1 MPELPEVETIA
12 RELRPLIVGKTF
24 RKITLPWPRTVEDGQ
39 KEFQAA
45 LIDKKITRID
55 RRGKYLCFYLEDELR
70 LTIHLRMTGKL
81 VFEPEEKDKKHIRVV
96 FEFSDRSVLYFVDIR
111 KFGRMKLWPKTEP
124 LLPHL
129 GPDALEEN
137 TVFRALVNR
146 ESRRPIKTLLL
157 DQEVLAGVGNIY
169 ADEALFMA
177 GIHPL
182 TPALRVSKQRLRKL
196 SRHLPEILKKAIEN
210 NGTTISDYRRTGRL
224 KGEHQFFLNVYGRTG
239 EPCNKCKTPVVR
251 ICINNRGSHF
261 CPECQ
266 PAPAG
271 MKAATKARRRKGT
284 PGV

>member
-12 RELRPLIVGKTF
+12 RELRPLITGKTVC
-24 RKITLPWPRTVEDGQ
+24 KVTLVWPRTVEGDQ
-39 KEFQAA
+39 KEFHAG
-45 LIDKKITRID
+45 LMNKKIIRID

-81 VFEPEEKDKKHIRVV
+81 VFAPEEKDKKYIRVV
-96 FEFSDRSVLYFVDIR
+96 FRFTDGTTLYFVDVR
-111 KFGRMKLWPKTEP
+111 KFGRMKLWSQAEL

-129 GPDALEEN
+129 GPDALDEK
-137 TVFRALVNR
+137 TVFRALVNQK
-146 ESRRPIKTLLL
+146 SRRAIKTLLL

-182 TPALRVSKQRLRKL
+182 TPAHKVSKQQLRKL
-196 SRHLPEILKKAIEN
+196 SRHLPEILKTAIEN
-210 NGTTISDYRRTGRL
+210 NGTTISDYRRTDRL

-251 ICINNRGSHF
+251 IRINNRSSHF
-261 CPECQ
+261 CPKCQ
-266 PAPAG
+266 PG
-271 MKAATKARRRKGT
+271 IGQ
-284 PGV
+284 